1 MFAVTF
7 SALFLAGMFGE
18 TCDESN
24 LPRSAEMPKDTY
36 DGFKNEYLRFWLCVI
51 RELRHIFEA
60 AAASKWITSLI
71 VLAVLGGYA
80 R

>member
-1 MFAVTF
+1 
-7 SALFLAGMFGE
+7 
-18 TCDESN
+18 
-24 LPRSAEMPKDTY
+24 MPKDTY
-36 DGFKNEYLRFWLCVI
+36 DGFKNEYLRFGLCAI

-60 AAASKWITSLI
+60 AAASKWITTLI

>member
-1 MFAVTF
+1 
-7 SALFLAGMFGE
+7 MFGE
-18 TCDESN
+18 TCAESN

-51 RELRHIFEA
+51 RELRHVFEA
-60 AAASKWITSLI
+60 AAASKGITLVI
-71 VLAVLGGYA
+71 IFLVLGGYA